1 MENGQT
7 SVQQLNI
14 LYIEKNNISKYGEVD
29 IKSAI
34 SLFTF
39 CVECT
44 IVVLYG
50 RYWEHD

>member
-14 LYIEKNNISKYGEVD
+14 LYIEKNNILNYRKVD

-39 CVECT
+39 CVNCA
-44 IVVLYG
+44 IVVL
-50 RYWEHD
+50 